1 MDKLIK
7 SVAISLAD
15 NNFIKDEDIEIVSY
29 GIEMFIIS
37 VLEMGAV
44 LILSAFVGNFAET
57 VVYFIGFIPIRMY
70 SGGYHAD
77 TRLRCF
83 IILLMVYA
91 LFSIVSRY
99 SFLPQYGMVAFIMS
113 VINLLLVYMWAPLPN
128 VNKSVNEKERVRY
141 RKMSIIL
148 SGLGCAVT
156 AAIIIFNISSI
167 YAQAFIWGLFAEVT
181 SLAAGK
187 IKNLMKGAG
196 KNE

>member
-167 YAQAFIWGLFAEVT
+167 YSQAFIWGLFAEVT